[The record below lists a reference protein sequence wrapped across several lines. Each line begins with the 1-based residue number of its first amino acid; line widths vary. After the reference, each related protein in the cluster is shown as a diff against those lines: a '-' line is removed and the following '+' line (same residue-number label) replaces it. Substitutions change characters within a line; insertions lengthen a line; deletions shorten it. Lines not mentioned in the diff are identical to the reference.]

1 MPEGPLLIEPVRRK
15 EMKNR
20 VLGLVGSIVAALLC
34 FAVPAFAVPTFNVTA
49 VPEGGA
55 AWMYLLLAGVPCFG
69 AVFFHSRNKRAK
81 R

>member
-1 MPEGPLLIEPVRRK
+1 
-15 EMKNR
+15 MKNR

-34 FAVPAFAVPTFNVTA
+34 FAVPAFAVPPTTSNVMV

-55 AWMYLLLAGVPCFG
+55 AWMYLLLAGAPCFG